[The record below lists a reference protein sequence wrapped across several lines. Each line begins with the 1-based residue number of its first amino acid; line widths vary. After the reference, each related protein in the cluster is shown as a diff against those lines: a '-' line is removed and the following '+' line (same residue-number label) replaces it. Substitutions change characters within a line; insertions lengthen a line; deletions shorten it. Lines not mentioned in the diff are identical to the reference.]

1 MKIGIT
7 TRYIYEDGIQ
17 KQFVNTQYLKFIEQ
31 FNLTPIILPINNQ
44 KVAEL
49 FDLCDMFLITGGDD
63 LDSFWFNE
71 ELDPSVKNVERD
83 MDILDK
89 MVIDYCV
96 KNKKPL
102 FGICRGLQAINVFL
116 GGSLYQDLEDKEHKN
131 KESGEKALINNN
143 GHFFKFLGIDE
154 FEINSYH
161 HQGIK
166 VLASDLIG
174 SITSRGLIEGIE
186 HKTLPIIAIQWHPEK
201 LNDEISKRIFKEFI
215 SLSLKY

>member
-31 FNLTPIILPINNQ
+31 FNLTPIILPIKNLKIN
-44 KVAEL
+44 EL
-49 FDLCDMFLITGGDD
+49 LEMCDMFLITGGDD
-63 LDSFWFNE
+63 LDSIWFNE
-71 ELDPSVKNVERD
+71 ELDPSVKNIERE

-89 MVIDYCV
+89 NVIEYCV

-102 FGICRGLQAINVFL
+102 FGICRGLQSINVFL

-131 KESGEKALINNN
+131 KESGQTALINDK
-143 GHFFKFLGIDE
+143 GHFFKCLGKDE
-154 FEINSYH
+154 IEINSYH

-166 VLASDLIG
+166 VLAKDLIG

-186 HKTLPIIAIQWHPEK
+186 HKTLPIVAVQWHPEK
-201 LNDEISKRIFKEFI
+201 LNDENSKKIFKEFI